1 MRERQHH
8 DGIQPATLALALAC
22 LASQFPDR
30 QLNATELCIAT
41 GIGKTA
47 MSKISQADDTPFA
60 LQKCTASRL
69 NAWLKTHP
77 RFKAS

>member
-1 MRERQHH
+1 MHQEELKGVAA
-8 DGIQPATLALALAC
+8 DTLTLALTC
-22 LASQFPDR
+22 LAAQFPDR

-47 MSKISQADDTPFA
+47 MSKINQADDTPFA

-77 RFKAS
+77 GFKAS